1 MSFIIEDG
9 ILKKYCSEKS
19 DETNVVIPKGVKII
33 GEDAFASCDNLKSV
47 KIPDS
52 VISIES
58 GAFFECINLK
68 SVKIPKSVEKIGRD
82 AFECCYDL
90 ENVTIQNGVKV
101 IEEYAF
107 AFCQNLT
114 NIIIPESLVRIEYD
128 AFCCCERLTRV
139 YISNIRRTKG
149 FSRTIVPVG
158 SMSTEKILNNKQLF
172 NEKPD
177 GLVITKYGI
186 LCGYNRNIDTIII
199 PNGVKQIKRFF
210 LWRKRDSIEISE
222 SVTGIED
229 CAFRDICIILRENG
243 FHIGLQIEKF
253 WWDSTYNRSL
263 KKFLKRVGL
272 TKDEYFDKQ
281 KCREELYLDE
291 FLFTKDIIKRQ
302 TIFGKMKKRSYKI
315 PIAILMSVSHE
326 EDVFFHAYVKS
337 NIKRSVK
344 YLIYDNDIENLER
357 ILDLGYVTKKHID
370 DLINYALDMY
380 NNEFRSLE
388 FYSLLLN
395 YKKENL
401 M

>member
-158 SMSTEKILNNKQLF
+158 SMSTEEILNNKQLF

-210 LWRKRDSIEISE
+210 CGEKGTALRFRK
-222 SVTGIED
+222 V
-229 CAFRDICIILRENG
+229 
-243 FHIGLQIEKF
+243 
-253 WWDSTYNRSL
+253 
-263 KKFLKRVGL
+263 
-272 TKDEYFDKQ
+272 
-281 KCREELYLDE
+281 
-291 FLFTKDIIKRQ
+291 
-302 TIFGKMKKRSYKI
+302 
-315 PIAILMSVSHE
+315 
-326 EDVFFHAYVKS
+326 
-337 NIKRSVK
+337 
-344 YLIYDNDIENLER
+344 
-357 ILDLGYVTKKHID
+357 
-370 DLINYALDMY
+370 
-380 NNEFRSLE
+380 
-388 FYSLLLN
+388 
-395 YKKENL
+395 
-401 M
+401 